1 MLPPPTHPILQF
13 PSPLLSSTFSSHHMH
28 NRRCTCLW
36 LPPSSTLHACSD
48 TFHCYLFAL
57 KTSTMAMACSADY
70 LFHAA
75 KPDLTLAICH
85 VVVVVIVVVYSS
97 CAINSRLIFDNTR
110 ECAILMT
117 TEQALASPQALQNYY
132 AQLYGLTTSPSAA
145 AAPYHHQYLG
155 YMAPPPPTPR
165 MILPPPPPLAA
176 QQVTAVQPL
185 VQHPPPP
192 VQQVT
197 MQPLLQHP
205 PPQIHA
211 PFFPAPSLPQHNF
224 RLHPPPQAM
233 AVLPPNTTGVYVACL
248 LANLCIF
255 WNERSTR

>member
-1 MLPPPTHPILQF
+1 
-13 PSPLLSSTFSSHHMH
+13 MH

-155 YMAPPPPTPR
+155 YMAPSPPTPR
-165 MILPPPPPLAA
+165 MILTPPPPPAA

-185 VQHPPPP
+185 VQHPPPAA
-192 VQQVT
+192 QQVT
-197 MQPLLQHP
+197 VQPLPLLQHP

-224 RLHPPPQAM
+224 RLHPPPPPPPQAM
-233 AVLPPNTTGVYVACL
+233 AVLPPNTTGAYVACL
-248 LANLCIF
+248 FSPICVLAVADACICY
-255 WNERSTR
+255 